1 MLKFLVEI
9 WLQFNEDKN
18 NFFLLLI
25 IFSFWIFNLWN
36 TGYVDDT
43 HITTTQFDILIIV
56 PEFYISYSFKRKR
69 KKKSIVAAGLISWN
83 RRFSSAERRRR
94 RWIGKRN
101 LKQRGSL
108 IFEYDRVDFHRGI
121 FRIEISAGFYI
132 VDKRRH
138 SHQFLK
144 FSL

>member
-25 IFSFWIFNLWN
+25 KFSFWVFNLWN
-36 TGYVDDT
+36 IRYVDDT

-69 KKKSIVAAGLISWN
+69 KKKVS
-83 RRFSSAERRRR
+83 
-94 RWIGKRN
+94 
-101 LKQRGSL
+101 
-108 IFEYDRVDFHRGI
+108 
-121 FRIEISAGFYI
+121 
-132 VDKRRH
+132 
-138 SHQFLK
+138 
-144 FSL
+144 

>member
-36 TGYVDDT
+36 TSYVDDT

-69 KKKSIVAAGLISWN
+69 KKKVS
-83 RRFSSAERRRR
+83 
-94 RWIGKRN
+94 
-101 LKQRGSL
+101 
-108 IFEYDRVDFHRGI
+108 
-121 FRIEISAGFYI
+121 
-132 VDKRRH
+132 
-138 SHQFLK
+138 
-144 FSL
+144 